1 MNETTITTKTKIVS
15 GTLEDIF
22 NSMLDE
28 KCDEFKRKLKQ
39 EVINYYLSK
48 CQKVLNLLDK

>member
-28 KCDEFKRKLKQ
+28 KCDEFKK
-39 EVINYYLSK
+39 N
-48 CQKVLNLLDK
+48 